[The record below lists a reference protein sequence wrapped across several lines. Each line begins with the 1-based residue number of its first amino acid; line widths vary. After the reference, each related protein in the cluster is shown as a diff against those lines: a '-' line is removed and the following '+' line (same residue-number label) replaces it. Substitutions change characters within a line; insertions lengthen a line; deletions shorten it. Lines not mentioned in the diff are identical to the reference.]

1 MLPLCIY
8 KYKLVFMKVI
18 ISKTQYQ
25 RLMEA
30 GSNSVAMDLDIY
42 TQPMQ
47 TDTDNGNLDVIDA
60 SEQVIDS
67 LEELISM
74 FKGGKKT
81 RPEVKDLIYK
91 GLDGIKKAHSEIKYE
106 K

>member
-1 MLPLCIY
+1 ML
-8 KYKLVFMKVI
+8 KVI
-18 ISKTQYQ
+18 ITEKQYKK
-25 RLMEA
+25 LVES

-47 TDTDNGNLDVIDA
+47 TDTDNGNIDVIDA
-60 SEQVIDS
+60 SEEIIDS

-81 RPEVKDLIYK
+81 RPELKNKIYQ
-91 GLDGIKKAHSEIKYE
+91 GLDDIMNAYSEIKYE
-106 K
+106 E

>member
-1 MLPLCIY
+1 ML
-8 KYKLVFMKVI
+8 KVI
-18 ISKTQYQ
+18 ITEKQYKK
-25 RLMEA
+25 LVES

-47 TDTDNGNLDVIDA
+47 TDTDNGNIDVIDA
-60 SEQVIDS
+60 SEEVIDS

-81 RPEVKDLIYK
+81 QPELKNKIYQ
-91 GLDGIKKAHSEIKYE
+91 GLDDIKNAYSEIKYE
-106 K
+106 E

>member
-1 MLPLCIY
+1 ML
-8 KYKLVFMKVI
+8 KVI
-18 ISKTQYQ
+18 ITESQYKK
-25 RLMEA
+25 LMER

-47 TDTDNGNLDVIDA
+47 TDTDNGNIDVIDA
-60 SEQVIDS
+60 SEEIIDS

-81 RPEVKDLIYK
+81 RPELKNKIYR
-91 GLDGIKKAHSEIKYE
+91 GLDDIKNAYSEIKYE
-106 K
+106 D

>member
-1 MLPLCIY
+1 
-8 KYKLVFMKVI
+8 MKVI
-18 ISKTQYQ
+18 ISESQYKK
-25 RLMEA
+25 LIET
-30 GSNSVAMDLDIY
+30 GSNSVAMDLDRY

-47 TDTDNGNLDVIDA
+47 IDTDNGNLDVIDA
-60 SEQVIDS
+60 SEEVINS

-91 GLDGIKKAHSEIKYE
+91 VLDGIKKAHSEIKYE

>member
-1 MLPLCIY
+1 ML
-8 KYKLVFMKVI
+8 KVI
-18 ISKTQYQ
+18 ITESQYKKLLE
-25 RLMEA
+25 R

-47 TDTDNGNLDVIDA
+47 TDTDNGNIDVIDA
-60 SEQVIDS
+60 SEEIIDS

-81 RPEVKDLIYK
+81 RPELKNKIYN
-91 GLDGIKKAHSEIKYE
+91 GLDDIKNAYSEIKYE
-106 K
+106 E

>member
-1 MLPLCIY
+1 
-8 KYKLVFMKVI
+8 MKVI
-18 ISKTQYQ
+18 ISESQYKK
-25 RLMEA
+25 LVET

-60 SEQVIDS
+60 SEEVIDS

-81 RPEVKDLIYK
+81 RPEVKNKIYK
-91 GLDGIKKAHSEIKYE
+91 GLDDIKKAYTEIKYE

>member
-1 MLPLCIY
+1 ML
-8 KYKLVFMKVI
+8 KVI
-18 ISKTQYQ
+18 ITESQYK
-25 RLMEA
+25 RLLEQQ

-60 SEQVIDS
+60 TEDIIDN
-67 LEELISM
+67 LEELVAM
-74 FKGGKKT
+74 FKSGKKT
-81 RPEVKDLIYK
+81 SSVLK
-91 GLDGIKKAHSEIKYE
+91 GKIFKAFDDISQTHSDIKYE

>member
-1 MLPLCIY
+1 ML
-8 KYKLVFMKVI
+8 KVI
-18 ISKTQYQ
+18 ITESQYKKLLE
-25 RLMEA
+25 R

-60 SEQVIDS
+60 SEEIIDS

-81 RPEVKDLIYK
+81 RPELKNKIYK
-91 GLDGIKKAHSEIKYE
+91 GLDDIKSAYSEIKYE
-106 K
+106 E

>member
-1 MLPLCIY
+1 
-8 KYKLVFMKVI
+8 
-18 ISKTQYQ
+18 
-25 RLMEA
+25 
-30 GSNSVAMDLDIY
+30 MDLDIY

-60 SEQVIDS
+60 SEEIIDS

-81 RPEVKDLIYK
+81 KPEIKNKIYK
-91 GLDGIKKAHSEIKYE
+91 GLDDIKGAYSEIKYE

>member
-1 MLPLCIY
+1 
-8 KYKLVFMKVI
+8 MKVI
-18 ISKTQYQ
+18 ISESQYKK
-25 RLMEA
+25 LVEA

-47 TDTDNGNLDVIDA
+47 TDTDNGNLDVIEA
-60 SEQVIDS
+60 SEEVIDS

-74 FKGGKKT
+74 FKGGRKT
-81 RPEVKDLIYK
+81 RPELKNKIYK
-91 GLDGIKKAHSEIKYE
+91 GLDDIKNAHSEIKYE

>member
-1 MLPLCIY
+1 ML
-8 KYKLVFMKVI
+8 KVI
-18 ISKTQYQ
+18 ITESQYKKLLE
-25 RLMEA
+25 R

-47 TDTDNGNLDVIDA
+47 TDTDNGNIDVIDA
-60 SEQVIDS
+60 SEEVIDS

-81 RPEVKDLIYK
+81 RPEFKNKIYQ
-91 GLDGIKKAHSEIKYE
+91 GLDNIKSAYSEIKYE
-106 K
+106 E

>member
-1 MLPLCIY
+1 ML
-8 KYKLVFMKVI
+8 KVI
-18 ISKTQYQ
+18 ITESQYKK
-25 RLMEA
+25 LVET

-60 SEQVIDS
+60 SEEVIDS

-81 RPEVKDLIYK
+81 RPEIKNKIYQ
-91 GLDGIKKAHSEIKYE
+91 GLDNIKQAHSEIKYE
-106 K
+106 D

>member
-1 MLPLCIY
+1 ML
-8 KYKLVFMKVI
+8 KVI
-18 ISKTQYQ
+18 ITESQYKK
-25 RLMEA
+25 LLEI
-30 GSNSVAMDLDIY
+30 GSHTNSVAMDLDIY

-60 SEQVIDS
+60 SEEIIDS

-81 RPEVKDLIYK
+81 RPEFKNKIYQ
-91 GLDGIKKAHSEIKYE
+91 GLDNIKIAYSEIKYE
-106 K
+106 

>member
-1 MLPLCIY
+1 ML
-8 KYKLVFMKVI
+8 KVI
-18 ISKTQYQ
+18 ITESQYKKLLE
-25 RLMEA
+25 R

-47 TDTDNGNLDVIDA
+47 TDTDNGNIDVIDA
-60 SEQVIDS
+60 SEEIIDS

-81 RPEVKDLIYK
+81 RPEFKNKIYQ
-91 GLDGIKKAHSEIKYE
+91 GLDNIKSAYSEIKYE
-106 K
+106 E

>member
-1 MLPLCIY
+1 
-8 KYKLVFMKVI
+8 MKVI
-18 ISKTQYQ
+18 ISESQYKK
-25 RLMEA
+25 LIET
-30 GSNSVAMDLDIY
+30 GSNSVAMDLDRY

-47 TDTDNGNLDVIDA
+47 IDTDNGNLDVIDA
-60 SEQVIDS
+60 SEEVINS

-81 RPEVKDLIYK
+81 RPEVKVLIYK

>member
-1 MLPLCIY
+1 ML
-8 KYKLVFMKVI
+8 KVI
-18 ISKTQYQ
+18 ITENQYKK
-25 RLMEA
+25 LVES
-30 GSNSVAMDLDIY
+30 GSNTVAMDLDIY
-42 TQPMQ
+42 TQPMR

-60 SEQVIDS
+60 SEEVIDS

>member
-1 MLPLCIY
+1 ML
-8 KYKLVFMKVI
+8 KVI
-18 ISKTQYQ
+18 ITESQYKKLLE
-25 RLMEA
+25 R

-60 SEQVIDS
+60 SEEIIDS

-81 RPEVKDLIYK
+81 RPELKNKIYK
-91 GLDGIKKAHSEIKYE
+91 GLDDIKNAYSEIKYE
-106 K
+106 E